1 MSVPS
6 TRWSATVVLFCAVEQ
21 RLPKLSGSPLHLEPF
36 KGYMVALE
44 QGVPHPVFY
53 ALNISGPPKS
63 SSPPTISLA
72 FERRLRNVTQ
82 FAALRR
88 STPGAESDFFAFLRT
103 DGSVEVVEL
112 LWTVYLVPDVDE
124 TISYKWPAVAAIVCV
139 VLGIQ
144 WLRSR
149 RASGGSSRN
158 PEEDLDAVDWKK
170 LAEET
175 RARAQ
180 ARKQQH
186 EDDPY

>member
-103 DGSVEVVEL
+103 DGGGIEKRSGFG
-112 LWTVYLVPDVDE
+112 
-124 TISYKWPAVAAIVCV
+124 VARI
-139 VLGIQ
+139 
-144 WLRSR
+144 
-149 RASGGSSRN
+149 SGGGRAALDSVSR
-158 PEEDLDAVDWKK
+158 A
-170 LAEET
+170 
-175 RARAQ
+175 
-180 ARKQQH
+180 
-186 EDDPY
+186 